1 MRRARRR
8 QRDEGPSD
16 RDRWLVSYADF
27 ITLLFAF
34 FTTLYAISVMDT
46 KKGERLVQS
55 IRASFGQG
63 VFDLGSVDP
72 RFLDQYFRNPID
84 LGAEPDA
91 VDAGEVERTH
101 FNIVEQRAR
110 ALGGSKKVGDGISV
124 RRTEEGLVISLA
136 DTHFFQSGAT
146 GLNASASA
154 AIIEVA
160 ALLKDLPNHIRVEGH
175 TDDLPLAS
183 AGVASNWHLSTTR
196 AVAVLS
202 VLERAGIPSYR
213 LSASGFADQR
223 PLVSNKTPQGRRMNR
238 RVDLVVLRSR
248 MSADDA

>member
-1 MRRARRR
+1 MRRSRRR
-8 QRDEGPSD
+8 RGGEEHAD

-34 FTTLYAISVMDT
+34 FTTLYAISVMDS
-46 KKGERLVQS
+46 KKGDRLVQS
-55 IRASFGQG
+55 IRESFGQG
-63 VFDLGSVDP
+63 VFDLGSTDP
-72 RFLDQYFRNPID
+72 GIMDRYFRNPID
-84 LGAEPDA
+84 LGEELDAAEA
-91 VDAGEVERTH
+91 REVEQAH
-101 FNIVEQRAR
+101 FNLIERRAR
-110 ALGGSKKVGDGISV
+110 DLSGSEKIGDGISV

-136 DTHFFQSGAT
+136 DTHFFQSGVA
-146 GLNASASA
+146 GLNESASA
-154 AIIEVA
+154 AIVEVA

-183 AGVASNWHLSTTR
+183 AAVASNWHLSATR

-202 VLERAGIPSYR
+202 VLEGAGIPSYR